1 MKFFCRITVALIMLS
16 LPLSEAARAQSAD
29 KVSVAF
35 SDPSRSGT
43 LKVSLM
49 SGGLKIKGYNGK
61 EVVVEAHPRGREDSR
76 SEARSGGMRRIVNSS
91 SGLMVEEENNVMS
104 VGTGFMNHT
113 VDLTIQ
119 VPLRTSLKLKCL
131 NDGDINVEQVEGEI
145 EANNTNG
152 SVTLA
157 GVSGSAV
164 VHALNGTV
172 KVNLLKVEPNKAM
185 SFSSL
190 NGNIDVTLPADI
202 RASVNMRTD
211 MGEIYSDFEIKL
223 QESPKPVVEDAR
235 PRGGRYRVRID
246 KGISGTINGGGPEI
260 QFKNFN
266 GNIYIRKAGAR

>member
-1 MKFFCRITVALIMLS
+1 MLGASFQAVAL
-16 LPLSEAARAQSAD
+16 AQAD
-29 KVSVAF
+29 KVSVPF
-35 SDPSRSGT
+35 SDPSRPGV

-49 SGGLKIKGYNGK
+49 SGGVTVKGYNGK
-61 EVVVEAHPRGREDSR
+61 EVVVEARPRSREESR
-76 SEARSGGMRRIVNSS
+76 SDTRSGGLRRILNNST
-91 SGLMVEEENNVMS
+91 GLSVEEENNVMS

-152 SVTLA
+152 SVTLTN
-157 GVSGSAV
+157 VSGSAV
-164 VHALNGTV
+164 AHALNGGV
-172 KVNLLKVEPNKAM
+172 KVSLLRAEANKAM

-190 NGNIDVTLPADI
+190 NGNIDVTLPADL
-202 RASVNMRTD
+202 RANVNMRTD
-211 MGEIYSDFEIKL
+211 MGEIFSDFEIKI
-223 QESPKPVVEDAR
+223 QENPKPVVEDAR
-235 PRGGRYRVRID
+235 PRGGRYHLRID
-246 KGISGTINGGGPEI
+246 KGVYGTINGGGPEI